1 MVVLKQQNCIVGSS
15 SSSGYLTTL
24 LSLFSMG
31 ELHYSDS
38 ETI

>member
-1 MVVLKQQNCIVGSS
+1 MVVLKQQNCIVGS